1 MKGKINVKCVIGK
14 EFNTGDFTV
23 TTSAVIENKE
33 GNVNFGKGY
42 ANVVIHPRYDLSFET
57 LQIIAAKKN
66 MLSHLEDKG
75 GITFKDCPAEFIYAK
90 AQNED
95 RWYHAVIVELGTKDY
110 PVKRTFY
117 LNQKNEFYL
126 SLFTPEYEF
135 TKTEELINDSSE
147 SEDENE

>member
-23 TTSAVIENKE
+23 TTTATIENKE

-42 ANVVIHPRYDLSFET
+42 ANVVVKPRYELSFET

-75 GITFKDCPAEFIYAK
+75 GIVFKDLPAEFIYAK
-90 AQNED
+90 AKNED
-95 RWYHAVIVELGTKDY
+95 RYYYAIIVDLGTPDF

-117 LNQKNEFYL
+117 LNQKNEYYL
-126 SLFTPEYEF
+126 SLFKPEYEF
-135 TKTEELINDSSE
+135 TKTDELINDSNE
-147 SEDENE
+147 SEENE

>member
-1 MKGKINVKCVIGK
+1 MKGKINVTCVIGK
-14 EFNTGDFTV
+14 EFNTGDLVV
-23 TTSAVIENKE
+23 TTKAVIENKE

-42 ANVVIHPRYDLSFET
+42 ANVVVKPRFDLSFET

-75 GITFKDCPAEFIYAK
+75 GIVFKDLPAEFIYAK

-95 RWYHAVIVELGTKDY
+95 RWYHAVIVDLGTPDY

-117 LNQKNEFYL
+117 LNQKNEYYL

-135 TKTEELINDSSE
+135 TKTDSLINDSAE
-147 SEDENE
+147 AEETE

>member
-23 TTSAVIENKE
+23 TTTAVIENKE

-42 ANVVIHPRYDLSFET
+42 ANVVIHPRYELSFET

-75 GITFKDCPAEFIYAK
+75 GITFKDCPADFIYAK
-90 AQNED
+90 AKNED
-95 RWYHAVIVELGTKDY
+95 RWYHAVVVELGTQDY

-117 LNQKNEFYL
+117 LTEKNEFYL

-147 SEDENE
+147 SEENE

>member
-1 MKGKINVKCVIGK
+1 MKGKINVTCVIGK
-14 EFNTGDFTV
+14 EFNTGDLVV
-23 TTSAVIENKE
+23 TTKAVIENKE

-42 ANVVIHPRYDLSFET
+42 ANVVVKPRYELSFET

-75 GITFKDCPAEFIYAK
+75 GIQFKECPAEFIYAK

-95 RWYHAVIVELGTKDY
+95 RYYYAIIADLGTPDF

-117 LNQKNEFYL
+117 LNQKNEYYL
-126 SLFTPEYEF
+126 SLFKPEYEF
-135 TKTEELINDSSE
+135 TKTDELINDSNE
-147 SEDENE
+147 SEENE